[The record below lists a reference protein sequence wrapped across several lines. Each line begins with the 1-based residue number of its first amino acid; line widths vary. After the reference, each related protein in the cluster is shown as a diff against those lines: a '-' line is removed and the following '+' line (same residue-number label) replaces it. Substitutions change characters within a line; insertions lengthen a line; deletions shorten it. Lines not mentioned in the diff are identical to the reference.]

1 MKAIH
6 CVYQIFNTKNSRSY
20 IGSTV
25 NFSQRKR
32 RHFNDLKKGCHS
44 SVFMQ
49 RDYAKCGVE
58 AFEIRVI
65 EQVESP
71 SNLIAREQFW
81 IDSVKPEYNSA
92 KIAGSTLG
100 IKHSIEVVLKNKERN
115 TGFGNGN
122 ARITQQ
128 HANQIVGMLNDFTQ
142 VEIAEKFGVSRT
154 TVQRLCRRIGSTKSD
169 RLFNSKAREVFSEK
183 AKRTIAGRNALPVHM
198 FRASDRSTMLKPSIT
213 EAAAVLGIDVSAV
226 AKRLKRKSISHC
238 NGYFISHEPIDAAM
252 VAWPFRRS
260 QGGSHA

>member
-65 EQVESP
+65 EQVELP

-81 IDSVKPEYNSA
+81 IDSLKPEYNSA

-100 IKHSIEVVLKNKERN
+100 IKHSIEAVLKNKERN
-115 TGFGNGN
+115 
-122 ARITQQ
+122 
-128 HANQIVGMLNDFTQ
+128 H
-142 VEIAEKFGVSRT
+142 
-154 TVQRLCRRIGSTKSD
+154 
-169 RLFNSKAREVFSEK
+169 
-183 AKRTIAGRNALPVHM
+183 
-198 FRASDRSTMLKPSIT
+198 
-213 EAAAVLGIDVSAV
+213 VLV
-226 AKRLKRKSISHC
+226 
-238 NGYFISHEPIDAAM
+238 AAM
-252 VAWPFRRS
+252 PTHATHALCQPL
-260 QGGSHA
+260 QKHGSVVPCHTNPEALAGLLVDG